1 MPPTSPRDPN
11 QETRIVEAVR
21 AVHEKRVKSIRGAAR
36 QFAVPYNTLY
46 NRLHGVVSKADCRSH
61 GNKLNL
67 EEENELVEWVITTAQ
82 ETARPS
88 RRGIM
93 EMTKTIMLRRENP
106 PEEEITFGEQW
117 VTALFNRRPELRTVF
132 PKPQRRVNFQGT
144 LLGTEGPS
152 ILPNSTVQRIA
163 TASAGQPAYPFPM
176 PPPMPQAPM
185 PIPLPVPVPTMPGVR
200 DNLES
205 ESAFRFRQL
214 EHQILMLRGLMGDVE
229 SLPVPTQTA
238 VNELIRSCETIMT
251 GTVGLVRGNLE
262 QRAALNSIIEQA
274 RRDGQP
280 S

>member
-1 MPPTSPRDPN
+1 MPPTQRHPN
-11 QETRIVEAVR
+11 QETRIVAAVR
-21 AVHEKRVKSIRGAAR
+21 AVHKKRVKSIRGAAR
-36 QFAVPYNTLY
+36 QFVVPYNTLY
-46 NRLHGVVSKADCRSH
+46 NRFHGVVSKAECRPH
-61 GNKLNL
+61 GNKLTL
-67 EEENELVEWVITTAQ
+67 QEENELVEWVITTAQ

-88 RRGIM
+88 RGDIM

-106 PEEEITFGEQW
+106 PEQVITFGEQW
-117 VTALFNRRPELRTVF
+117 ITALFNRRPELRTVY
-132 PKPQRRVNFQGT
+132 PKPQRRANFQGT
-144 LLGTEGPS
+144 LLGTEEPS

-163 TASAGQPAYPFPM
+163 TASAGQPAYPFPL
-176 PPPMPQAPM
+176 PPPMSQAPM
-185 PIPLPVPVPTMPGVR
+185 PIPVPVPAMPGVR
-200 DNLES
+200 GNLES

-214 EHQILMLRGLMGDVE
+214 EHQVSMLKELMADVE

-262 QRAALNSIIEQA
+262 QQAALNSIIEQA